1 MSVRLLDGLV
11 RICGISYALDIC
23 LERRVRGEL
32 KAIQRPL
39 NPGERGRSSHIDL
52 YKRFHFNNKNLF
64 SYWCF
69 SVPVSIDFNSL
80 SENSFDQYQKLVVTR
95 ASNSCFRRFKE
106 HAQANEESISKANPG
121 IVAGLNSEGMI

>member
-1 MSVRLLDGLV
+1 MIPLV
-11 RICGISYALDIC
+11 LIKQA
-23 LERRVRGEL
+23 
-32 KAIQRPL
+32 
-39 NPGERGRSSHIDL
+39 
-52 YKRFHFNNKNLF
+52 
-64 SYWCF
+64 F

-121 IVAGLNSEGMI
+121 ILAGLNSEGMI